1 MLESR
6 VPVAARHR
14 RPLLF
19 AFAGLFALAVAGCSG
34 GAGVEVESDS
44 GYVSAGGVVEEF
56 AAEGRVA
63 APTFAGLT
71 ADGEEWSSDAF
82 DGEVLVVNFWYA
94 SCPPC
99 RVEAPMLSA
108 LDAEL
113 EEAVF
118 VGVNV
123 RDSAPVVHAFDEE
136 FGIEYP
142 SLLDGDDGM
151 VQLAWAGS
159 ITPTAVPTTIVI
171 ARDGTI
177 AARISGAL
185 PAESVLATI
194 VTEELER

>member
-6 VPVAARHR
+6 VLVAAHHR
-14 RPLLF
+14 RLVSF
-19 AFAGLFALAVAGCSG
+19 AFAGIVALAVAGCAG
-34 GAGVEVESDS
+34 GAGTEDESDS

-56 AAEGRVA
+56 AAAERVT
-63 APTFAGLT
+63 APTFSGLT
-71 ADGEEWSSDAF
+71 ADDEQWSSDAF

-108 LDAEL
+108 LDAEFD
-113 EEAVF
+113 EAVF
-118 VGVNV
+118 IGVNV

-142 SLLDGDDGM
+142 SLLDSDDGM

-185 PAESVLATI
+185 PAASVLATI
-194 VTEELER
+194 VAEELGR